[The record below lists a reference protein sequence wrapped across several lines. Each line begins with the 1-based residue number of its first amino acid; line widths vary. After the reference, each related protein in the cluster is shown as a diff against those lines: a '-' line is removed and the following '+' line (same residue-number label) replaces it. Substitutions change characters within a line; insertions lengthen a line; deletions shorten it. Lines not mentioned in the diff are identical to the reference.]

1 MTLLNQ
7 DFWRIWNSNRGVVEI
22 NKIQKRIPR
31 DSHRWFRPVSS
42 CANFDISPSA
52 RFRITNCDLITN
64 KATPATSSIYRYH
77 TMCNAYYPKS
87 NVQLSDDPALDRLRA
102 SCATFEP
109 TRIPKAGTKRRQAS
123 KAVRFGAMEVREI
136 PQDEAASSIEQTW
149 YTKEDY
155 AKFMK
160 RYLQDATAVAKVNK
174 GKDNVVLQ
182 AFQHCQEGHFVL
194 GFAMEKKLTKHFHSL
209 YSMINGME
217 RFCAREIFSDK
228 KNRRNMYVDTVM
240 IIQDNHTDYELQSRA
255 LRFACETISLPSK
268 LFAHQIAVAAA
279 SSIVSPASILGQ

>member
-1 MTLLNQ
+1 MCQLWHYFPLG
-7 DFWRIWNSNRGVVEI
+7 S
-22 NKIQKRIPR
+22 
-31 DSHRWFRPVSS
+31 
-42 CANFDISPSA
+42 ISDHKL
-52 RFRITNCDLITN
+52 RLDHIN
-64 KATPATSSIYRYH
+64 KATPATSSIHSYH
-77 TMCNAYYPKS
+77 AMCNAYYPKS

-279 SSIVSPASILGQ
+279 SSIVSPASILGQWRQQTKTSQPCY